1 MPAFYNNTAI
11 RTVIDKVLVIPYMP
25 AEDIQMTFKSIRLES
40 DAELASLFDYIAST
54 WITSYQWR
62 PSTWSVFRVEI
73 RTNNDAEGQHTL
85 WNKGKGKQSFYA
97 LTEYLFSFAEKLE
110 IQAKLL
116 AHGLL
121 ERDQRKPA
129 MEKNKLLFRVWN
141 DFVSHVISS
150 EEMFK
155 ELVKILKPVYY
166 ARDEDLEDDLLYDRF
181 LTDM

>member
-1 MPAFYNNTAI
+1 
-11 RTVIDKVLVIPYMP
+11 
-25 AEDIQMTFKSIRLES
+25 
-40 DAELASLFDYIAST
+40 
-54 WITSYQWR
+54 
-62 PSTWSVFRVEI
+62 
-73 RTNNDAEGQHTL
+73 
-85 WNKGKGKQSFYA
+85 
-97 LTEYLFSFAEKLE
+97 
-110 IQAKLL
+110 
-116 AHGLL
+116 
-121 ERDQRKPA
+121 